1 MTIRFPN
8 RGEFRRILAI
18 TWTLIVAVIYFYY
31 REVPDW
37 MVSIVS
43 TVITFYFATKSS
55 SKGE

>member
-8 RGEFRRILAI
+8 RGEFRRILAF
-18 TWTLIVAVIYFYY
+18 TWTLIVAVTYFYY